1 MLFFVLR
8 RLLLIVPILI
18 GLTLLLFVIARLL
31 PGDPV
36 GLAAGPNATPE
47 LIAQLKRQFNLDQP
61 LPVQYWTY
69 LTGLLHGDWGMSV
82 FTRRPVF
89 DDILTYLPA
98 TLELVIAAFLIAV
111 LVGIPLGLLTAVY
124 RNGPLDYLM
133 RSVALGGIAMPR
145 FFLGLLLQ
153 IAFAAWLEILPLS
166 GRYPLIETPPDT
178 VTGFYT
184 VDALIAGDWYAF
196 QIALAHLALPAI
208 AMALSPLATIMR
220 MMRASTI
227 EVLQQD
233 YVMTE
238 RALGL
243 SSRLILFK
251 YVLKNA
257 MTSTLTVIGLYV
269 SWLLGGTVLVETVFD
284 WPGLGLYAT
293 QAILTQ
299 DFMPVIG
306 VTLVIAIIYLF
317 TMLVIDVLYGVFN
330 PKVRYA

>member
-36 GLAAGPNATPE
+36 GLAARPNATPE

-69 LTGLLHGDWGMSV
+69 LTGLIHGDWGMSV

-111 LVGIPLGLLTAVY
+111 LIGIPLGLLTAVY

-145 FFLGLLLQ
+145 FFL
-153 IAFAAWLEILPLS
+153 
-166 GRYPLIETPPDT
+166 
-178 VTGFYT
+178 
-184 VDALIAGDWYAF
+184 
-196 QIALAHLALPAI
+196 
-208 AMALSPLATIMR
+208 
-220 MMRASTI
+220 
-227 EVLQQD
+227 
-233 YVMTE
+233 
-238 RALGL
+238 
-243 SSRLILFK
+243 
-251 YVLKNA
+251 
-257 MTSTLTVIGLYV
+257 
-269 SWLLGGTVLVETVFD
+269 
-284 WPGLGLYAT
+284 
-293 QAILTQ
+293 
-299 DFMPVIG
+299 
-306 VTLVIAIIYLF
+306 
-317 TMLVIDVLYGVFN
+317 
-330 PKVRYA
+330 